1 MRAEP
6 TNDELVTRSAEDR
19 WHLQDVLGPQEP
31 EASSVMTRGRN
42 RTITPAPDT
51 HEPDEPDDWDFA
63 LDAFD
68 ADVDIDADADD
79 EAGPVPGGSLYE
91 LTTSLQT
98 LVHDLTRGMDTVSE
112 RLAAL
117 EERADPT
124 PLSEAVHELSREMAR
139 GNTNIEQRLVALE
152 QRPDTSH
159 VVLAS
164 LQDVSGDVARWT
176 ADVSERLTTLEQQ
189 PEATDRLRS
198 AVEDLAGSMVKA
210 TDRLAALESQRT
222 ETKDVLAAIEKSL
235 AKVLAESPR
244 EAVLGIKAETA
255 ALHSDLEGV
264 RVEIRKVNTRMQK
277 LIEALFGGAS
287 H

>member
-1 MRAEP
+1 
-6 TNDELVTRSAEDR
+6 
-19 WHLQDVLGPQEP
+19 
-31 EASSVMTRGRN
+31 MTRGRN

-51 HEPDEPDDWDFA
+51 HEPDESDDWDFA

-68 ADVDIDADADD
+68 ADVDIEADD
-79 EAGPVPGGSLYE
+79 EASPVPGGSLYE

-124 PLSEAVHELSREMAR
+124 PVSEAVLELGREMAR

-210 TDRLAALESQRT
+210 TDRLAALESQRA